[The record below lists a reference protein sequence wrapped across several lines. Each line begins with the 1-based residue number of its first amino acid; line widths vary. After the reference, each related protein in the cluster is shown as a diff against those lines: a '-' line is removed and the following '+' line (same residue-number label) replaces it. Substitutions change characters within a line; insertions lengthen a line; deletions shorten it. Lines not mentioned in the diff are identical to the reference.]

1 MERKIIYPDD
11 ISRRGRVNGK
21 IAVFIAG
28 YGYSLF
34 ILLDTDTIRLFLL
47 NRPSTDCTISQQ
59 ETFDCFVYFI
69 SNIHGTYLKIGIM
82 RLL

>member
-1 MERKIIYPDD
+1 M
-11 ISRRGRVNGK
+11 NGK

-47 NRPSTDCTISQQ
+47 NRPFTDCTISQQ

-69 SNIHGTYLKIGIM
+69 SNIHGTDVKVVIM
-82 RLL
+82 SLI